1 MIINNQFIH
10 KEQLASVEAGVV
22 MADKPGDVILR
33 AEYLI
38 KEHLIEVCLN
48 EEPVIRLV
56 CTPNRL
62 PELVIG
68 RLATEG
74 LIKDGTVVDS
84 LYICENGG
92 RARIYLKQGEEPVR
106 GNAQLYTEPSCCT
119 ENKLI
124 GSFMQLGKMQ
134 KLDYAE
140 YSEKSILEL
149 IAKFYDNSS
158 LHRKTGGTHSCYLSY
173 QGSYREVFEDIGRHN
188 ALDKAVGYA
197 IINGFNLNE
206 CMLFTTGR
214 VPVDMVKK
222 VIIAK
227 IPVLVSK
234 AVPTAEAVELA
245 RQFNL
250 TLICRAWDDSYEIF
264 SSPFR
269 DRLQKNTYIEIERK
283 EVNDRA

>member
-10 KEQLASVEAGVV
+10 GEQTAKVEAGVV
-22 MADKPGDVILR
+22 MADRPGDVILKD
-33 AEYLI
+33 EHLI

-48 EEPVIRLV
+48 EEPAMRLV
-56 CTPNRL
+56 CTPDRL

-68 RLATEG
+68 RLVTEG
-74 LIKDGTVVDS
+74 LIKDGTAVDS
-84 LYICENGG
+84 LYICENGS
-92 RARIYLKQGEEPVR
+92 RARIYLRPGEEPVR
-106 GNAQLYTEPSCCT
+106 GSVQPYTVPSCCT
-119 ENKLI
+119 ENKFI
-124 GSFMQLGKMQ
+124 GNFMQIVKMQ

-149 IAKFYDNSS
+149 IAKFYENSA

-197 IINGFNLNE
+197 IINDFNLNE
-206 CMLFTTGR
+206 CMVFTTGR

-222 VIIAK
+222 IITAK

-245 RQFNL
+245 KQFNL
-250 TLICRAWDDSYEIF
+250 TLICRAWNDSYEIF
-264 SSPFR
+264 ASPFR
-269 DRLQKNTYIEIERK
+269 DRLQKNIY
-283 EVNDRA
+283 